1 VNQSTYFVV
10 GSKIKT
16 IAMFVSLAPFT
27 PATFSRTM
35 VTTFVQDRRVVAV
48 GVPGKLP
55 LLCSATAKSMLN
67 DDLSKT
73 IAGQETIILYFC
85 RKQ

>member
-1 VNQSTYFVV
+1 
-10 GSKIKT
+10 
-16 IAMFVSLAPFT
+16 
-27 PATFSRTM
+27 M

-55 LLCSATAKSMLN
+55 LLCSAALMSLLK

-85 RKQ
+85 RKH